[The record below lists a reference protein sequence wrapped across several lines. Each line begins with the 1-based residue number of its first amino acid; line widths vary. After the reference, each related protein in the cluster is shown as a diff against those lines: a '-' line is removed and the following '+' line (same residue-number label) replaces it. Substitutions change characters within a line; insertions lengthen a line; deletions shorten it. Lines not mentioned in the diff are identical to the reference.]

1 MAGSGGLRYYL
12 TLDTGGFSRGA
23 RAAEGD
29 LTRLQR
35 SAGASFSAMKL
46 GGLAAAAAIGTTLA
60 AGIRTGYQ
68 EMQEAQKVGAQTA
81 AVIKSTGGAAGVTR
95 KQVEDL
101 AGSLQGLTGVED
113 DAIQSGAN
121 VLLTFTKIGK
131 ETFPAATRAALDLS
145 VAFGKD
151 MSSASLMVGKA
162 LQDPINGVSALTRV
176 GVSFTQQQKDQ
187 IKAMVEAGRTADAQ
201 KLILGELNKQVG
213 GSGAAFGK
221 TLPGQIERA
230 KRAWEDITQQ
240 IMMELLPAF
249 TDMVTFVNRNM
260 PKIRAAIQGVSDT
273 VRGVVRF
280 VRAIIAQDWS
290 QAWALARTAV
300 VRSLQAIAPA
310 LRRLGG
316 WLLDAAKDA
325 GRSIARGIWAGFE
338 ATLSAIPGSG
348 ALRRV
353 LGMSS
358 GDIDQ
363 GRVRSVISPGG
374 GIPTRAMGGWIP
386 GTYDARDD
394 VPALLSRGE
403 VVLNPRQAQLVGVSR
418 INSALAA
425 TGGVMGGHA
434 FARGGVAGCGCAA
447 CRGGRYAS
455 GGWVYPAVGASKGGG
470 PGGGTHSRSE
480 NGYRWQD
487 DDAYDLMGRDG
498 TPVIAPHD
506 GVISATRPFNSDS
519 RYWGMAAYLNVPGGQ
534 FYLKHMKSLAVR
546 AGQRVSAGQ
555 VIGYLGTGVNGGPHL
570 HIAANPLSL
579 LYKAVGGARVAAGA
593 TDGGHLTPESDVK
606 GAPPPG
612 LTRGQA
618 QAQAR
623 GLMRGGRATGP
634 GLTDIASIDARHE
647 DDEVQDRAAKAA
659 GIPESRILMRQKQ
672 ELEQDVTDLTDQI
685 SRLNGQIGT
694 LRRTRARYRTEMVAK
709 GTKAARRLRL
719 KEAIAGIN
727 DRLTELLDAV
737 RSLEQEKRQI
747 LRQMVLLGYDIQDA
761 QAEESSSGADSS
773 GPSAPLVGADGT
785 AKAALPEAQ
794 RAYSASRTEFAFG
807 ATGAG
812 DIGSGGRTAWD
823 AIWAPAGMPVNVT
836 VQAIHPGDPYV
847 LDQVGRVVV
856 ASLQGRSSTPATSY
870 MSGA

>member
-23 RAAEGD
+23 RTAEGD
-29 LTRLQR
+29 LNRLQR
-35 SAGASFSAMKL
+35 SAGASFSAMKV

-113 DAIQSGAN
+113 DAIQSGQN

-162 LQDPINGVSALTRV
+162 LQDPIKGVSALTRV

-187 IKAMVEAGRTADAQ
+187 IKAMVEAGKTADAQ
-201 KLILGELNKQVG
+201 KLILAELNKQVG

-240 IMMELLPAF
+240 IMMQLLPAF
-249 TDMVTFVNRNM
+249 TDLVTYVNRNM
-260 PKIRAAIQGVSDT
+260 PKIRAAIQTVSET

-290 QAWALARTAV
+290 QAWALARTAAV
-300 VRSLQAIAPA
+300 KAIQAIAPA
-310 LRRLGG
+310 LRNLGG
-316 WLLDAAKDA
+316 WLLSAAADA
-325 GRSIARGIWAGFE
+325 GRAIGRGLYKGIYAALQKLPGPVKRFLGLSGSTDTTNVTGRQNFDFGAGPI
-338 ATLSAIPGSG
+338 TS
-348 ALRRV
+348 
-353 LGMSS
+353 
-358 GDIDQ
+358 
-363 GRVRSVISPGG
+363 
-374 GIPTRAMGGWIP
+374 RAGGGWIP
-386 GTYDARDD
+386 GRYDARDD

-403 VVLNPRQAQLVGVSR
+403 VVLNPRQASMVGVGR

-455 GGWVYPAVGASKGGG
+455 GGWVYPAPGTSKGGG

-498 TPVIAPHD
+498 TPVIAPRD

-593 TDGGHLTPESDVK
+593 VDGGHLTPDADVA

-618 QAQAR
+618 QAQSR
-623 GLMRGGRATGP
+623 VLMRGGRATGP
-634 GLTDIASIDARHE
+634 GITDMPSIDARHE
-647 DDEVQDRAAKAA
+647 DDDLETRAARAA
-659 GIPESRILMRQKQ
+659 GLPESRILKHQKK
-672 ELEQDVTDLTDQI
+672 ELEDDVTDLSTQI
-685 SRLNGQIGT
+685 GRLNGQIST
-694 LRRTRARYRTEMVAK
+694 LRKTRARYRNEMIAK
-709 GTKAARRLRL
+709 GTKAPRRLRL
-719 KEAIAGIN
+719 REAIAGVN
-727 DRLTELLDAV
+727 ERLTELLDAV

-747 LRQMVLLGYDIQDA
+747 LRQMVILGYDIQDA
-761 QAEESSSGADSS
+761 ENEESTPTDDGGTLATSSDSTGKGALD
-773 GPSAPLVGADGT
+773 P
-785 AKAALPEAQ
+785 AQ
-794 RAYSASRTEFAFG
+794 AAYSASRTEFAFG

-823 AIWAPAGMPVNVT
+823 AIWGPAGMPVNVT